1 MICPESPVL
10 KNIKYDNLW
19 EMASKTNYT
28 VQHYCVLCNHLY
40 PSDPDIFQ
48 CNENDC
54 EGLRYKGPYS
64 SQMKANRQPRC
75 YFIIADIGAQLKNIL
90 ERKGV
95 WSLIEKSKLHTRS
108 NQQQNKIADI
118 TDGEF
123 YRKLSQPGQF
133 LFGENN
139 ISTIFNTDGVP
150 LYTST
155 GVKLWPVF
163 LAINEL
169 PPGHRFSRD
178 NMILAGIWQGK
189 NAPPFREY
197 MNAIGVEIGNLYN
210 NGLVVDPHD
219 EKGQKNV
226 KVAII
231 LGSMDLQ
238 AKAYVMNMTM
248 HNGESGCITCKE
260 KGLVVKQG
268 KGHARCYPYRPPG
281 QREDMRTTEG
291 LICAAAVATRSNR
304 VDGICGQNGLALYP
318 ELDLVTGLVPD
329 YMHGVLLGVTKNLM
343 YKWFSATQSKQ
354 PFFVGKRIKEI
365 SKRLQHIQ
373 PPDYIE
379 RLPRD
384 LEKHYNHFK
393 ATELQSW
400 LLFYSL
406 PCLNGIL
413 PQQYL
418 KHFACLSEAI
428 HILLRD
434 NMSLDD
440 LHLAEKHLDVFY
452 RDFENLYGRG
462 SCGLNVH
469 NIGYHLVY
477 YVRQWGPLFGWSCF
491 GFEDWNAS
499 LLQSV
504 HGSGDVTRQLLV
516 KKDAQ
521 AQINAVDCGNWS
533 NLQSQFFF
541 RTLQNKGKAWKSL

>member
-1 MICPESPVL
+1 MRRRAALAKNSDKHPHGSCEQRVGPLFDGEMVRNEHEIDNVGSPILSTCANNEMDTTSDDTEQSLQVNCITEDHTTASDIHENFLLSNDEPTDSTCASSDISSDNSWSDIETESDDDTEDSNDSSGDESLTCDAPELTDTEVQLTCILSYIFRHTLSGSASKDLLKLLDMICPESPVL

-197 MNAIGVEIGNLYN
+197 MNAIGVEIETYI
-210 NGLVVDPHD
+210 
-219 EKGQKNV
+219 KW
-226 KVAII
+226 
-231 LGSMDLQ
+231 
-238 AKAYVMNMTM
+238 T
-248 HNGESGCITCKE
+248 SG
-260 KGLVVKQG
+260 
-268 KGHARCYPYRPPG
+268 
-281 QREDMRTTEG
+281 
-291 LICAAAVATRSNR
+291 
-304 VDGICGQNGLALYP
+304 
-318 ELDLVTGLVPD
+318 
-329 YMHGVLLGVTKNLM
+329 
-343 YKWFSATQSKQ
+343 
-354 PFFVGKRIKEI
+354 
-365 SKRLQHIQ
+365 
-373 PPDYIE
+373 
-379 RLPRD
+379 
-384 LEKHYNHFK
+384 
-393 ATELQSW
+393 
-400 LLFYSL
+400 
-406 PCLNGIL
+406 
-413 PQQYL
+413 
-418 KHFACLSEAI
+418 
-428 HILLRD
+428 
-434 NMSLDD
+434 
-440 LHLAEKHLDVFY
+440 
-452 RDFENLYGRG
+452 
-462 SCGLNVH
+462 
-469 NIGYHLVY
+469 
-477 YVRQWGPLFGWSCF
+477 
-491 GFEDWNAS
+491 
-499 LLQSV
+499 
-504 HGSGDVTRQLLV
+504 
-516 KKDAQ
+516 
-521 AQINAVDCGNWS
+521 
-533 NLQSQFFF
+533 
-541 RTLQNKGKAWKSL
+541 